1 MILLHLRYLSLRGSI
16 EAEIYAIYLA
26 LIVKKLDLACY
37 NQRRFFPSNFKKSKI
52 MQEYIDF
59 FSNNPMLSVAWV
71 AIAAMLIHSL
81 VKDKIS
87 GVKTITAQE
96 ATLLINKQD
105 AIVVDVRSEEEFK
118 KGHIVNSKNITL
130 SQIEK
135 GNVTEI
141 EKHKE
146 TPIIVVCD
154 SGARATTAANK
165 LVKADFKQVN
175 CLLSGMGGWA
185 SANLPT
191 TKR

>member
-1 MILLHLRYLSLRGSI
+1 
-16 EAEIYAIYLA
+16 
-26 LIVKKLDLACY
+26 
-37 NQRRFFPSNFKKSKI
+37 

-96 ATLLINKQD
+96 ATMLINKQD

-118 KGHIVNSKNITL
+118 KGHIVNAKNITL

-135 GNVTEI
+135 GSFSAI
-141 EKHKE
+141 ENNKQ
-146 TPIIVVCD
+146 TPIIVVCE
-154 SGARATTAANK
+154 SGARSTSAASK
-165 LVKADFKQVN
+165 LVKAEFTQVAS
-175 CLLSGMGGWA
+175 LFSGMGGWK

-191 TKR
+191 TKK